1 MLRGGIHTP
10 LALLS
15 FSYIPWIQFK
25 AKSLLCIYSSFS
37 TLQSF
42 SSMGIDFEIE
52 WGQGL
57 KAKTSLLTFKIWWHP
72 SSILFVF
79 YCWMICWI
87 LDNYASA
94 IEATN
99 LWSVPKSL
107 YHPISLNKNPQAW
120 FLWIAQEEDKTVR
133 NLSIVASSTS
143 RT

>member
-15 FSYIPWIQFK
+15 FSYIPRIQFK

-37 TLQSF
+37 ALQSF
-42 SSMGIDFEIE
+42 SPVGIDCETE

-57 KAKTSLLTFKIWWHP
+57 KAKTSLLTFKIWWR
-72 SSILFVF
+72 SSSFLFVF

-87 LDNYASA
+87 LYNCASA
-94 IEATN
+94 IEAAN
-99 LWSVPKSL
+99 LRNVPKSL
-107 YHPISLNKNPQAW
+107 YRLISLNKNPQAW